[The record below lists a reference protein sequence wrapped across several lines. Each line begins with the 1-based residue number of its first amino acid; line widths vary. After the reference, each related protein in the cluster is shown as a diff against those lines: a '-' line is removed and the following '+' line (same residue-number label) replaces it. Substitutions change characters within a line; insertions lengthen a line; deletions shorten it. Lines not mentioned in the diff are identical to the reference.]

1 MRSVKSLLNWKA
13 RLKAHYLTWFDRSS
27 ASHLDVGYDSSD
39 PAVIDRHLND
49 MQSAGV
55 DVVTPDYYG
64 SGNLFGVKVLSL
76 LVMGCVKRGMT
87 IAPCFDGGMVK
98 HRPDM
103 SISATA
109 YMVGQMRAFKDKY
122 SAVMEKLPD
131 GRYLC
136 DSFSWN
142 SSDPRFDIDE
152 SKVCASL
159 PEYAILFREKGG
171 FSKTGSSGSFAWAFT
186 DHAAWLLAAA
196 KAGKIGCGALCKGF
210 DDHNR
215 RPGADPTKSVWDS
228 SQPARILAERDGQ
241 QWLDTIKIYNDSAY
255 KPPYMQLVTW
265 NDQEEGTEL
274 EYGIDSHVTC
284 AADYYPLGLVIPT
297 IKGNLATIQSTS
309 LMIDGKPIAI
319 GDSLDLKSIS
329 VPDGPHQMYV
339 IAEGKPLFIDKTSPV
354 LTATSKTVPRVI
366 WS

>member
-1 MRSVKSLLNWKA
+1 MRSVKPYLNWKP
-13 RLKAHYLTWFDRSS
+13 RLKAHYMMWFDRPNT
-27 ASHLDVGYDSSD
+27 SHLDVGYDSSD
-39 PAVIDRHLND
+39 PAVIERHLND

-64 SGNLFGVKVLSL
+64 SGNLFGVKVLGL

-136 DSFSWN
+136 DSFGWN

-186 DHAAWLLAAA
+186 DHAAWLLAA
-196 KAGKIGCGALCKGF
+196 KSGKIGCGALCKGL

-215 RPGADPTKSVWDS
+215 RPGADPTKSVWYPD
-228 SQPARILAERDGQ
+228 QPARILAERDGQ

-265 NDQEEGTEL
+265 NDHEEGTEL

-284 AADYYPLGLVIPT
+284 EIQYAPGGVVRFFVNGNKNTVGYTALRLDGAPILVTGTGFDLTTVSVADGDHSLCVLASGL
-297 IKGNLATIQSTS
+297 
-309 LMIDGKPIAI
+309 
-319 GDSLDLKSIS
+319 
-329 VPDGPHQMYV
+329 
-339 IAEGKPLFIDKTSPV
+339 PLFIDKTSPI